1 MVEKNSLPTRSW
13 GDMPTGGPKH
23 EFREGLMIRL
33 LQAALPQGRI
43 LDAGAGD
50 GTLTLKLASLGYS
63 VLALDASADCI
74 ALLKQKLEAAP
85 FRDRV
90 SLAQGKLPD
99 TGLAEASLD
108 GIVSGEVVEHFQDDR
123 GLVREF
129 SRLLKPGGVC
139 VVSVPA
145 DPGKWDLNDE
155 WSGHF
160 RRYHAHDL
168 ERLFTGAG
176 FSVGTIHYWGWPLGY
191 LFHRLFYLP
200 WLRRHH
206 HLDGR
211 SRSRTLSTRVGVS
224 PFVSKFIALIFGI
237 DNLFNR
243 LPYGIGLVGSFRKI

>member
-1 MVEKNSLPTRSW
+1 
-13 GDMPTGGPKH
+13 MPTGGPKH
-23 EFREGLMIRL
+23 QFREAAMIRL
-33 LQAALPQGRI
+33 LQAARPQGKI

-50 GTLTLKLASLGYS
+50 GTLTMKLASLGYS

-99 TGLAEASLD
+99 TGLAEASID
-108 GIVSGEVVEHFQDDR
+108 GIVSGEVVEHFKDDQA
-123 GLVREF
+123 LIREF
-129 SRLLKPGGVC
+129 RRLLKPGGVC

-160 RRYHAHDL
+160 RRYHAQDL

-176 FSVGTIHYWGWPLGY
+176 FSVEAIHYWGWPLGY

-200 WLRRHH
+200 WLRSHYR
-206 HLDGR
+206 LDGQTR
-211 SRSRTLSTRVGVS
+211 SQTLATRVGVS
-224 PFVSKFIALIFGI
+224 PFVSKSIALIFRI

-243 LPYGIGLVGSFRKI
+243 LPYGIGLVGSFRKM